1 MSNQSIINP
10 DNSKSHLEGII
21 DVTKLKANTDP
32 SLVQTS
38 FIGQVNKYD
47 RNFVMAANDPMG
59 PKTREQNRLINQ
71 PTSSAFIN
79 AGIQAAS
86 EIGLG
91 TLEGAGFL
99 LDIPQWVNTIKGTE
113 RDFGNWFSDS
123 IGELKKEVA
132 EDNPIYAVDGYHP
145 TNAKW
150 WASMIPSIAT
160 SASLMIPSMGG
171 AKLMSTVGKLSSKLA
186 KGIANNSKA
195 ANLLAKGLEKTGAGL
210 QNYTGVS
217 AAVFSRMAEGTL
229 EATEAGTQAYQKYM
243 EQGMSMEEATE
254 KAGQASAATFLGN
267 IPLLALDLLQYNS
280 IFKQFGSKVGIQAA
294 ENALDLS
301 TKSLARRTLQKT
313 WNTLKVPIGE
323 GAEEGLQFGVKEES
337 IKMAEDGMPD
347 NRMETLMKQYSDI
360 AKNVLPEYF
369 NNDEFLTSITLG
381 AVGGKVF
388 DVITPAVRRLAKM
401 DNSVDEDLRSGKLVA
416 PYYKTR
422 KAFIDLLQQDEVKAN
437 EMLEAAKTDPKLNK
451 LGELDSFENLL
462 TVYNDLKSDEELMK
476 NPNAGLLMK
485 SELESVLYKNLA
497 TQLEAKNIEIP
508 EGIEDF
514 DLKLDALSQLES
526 YELQSPKANPR
537 NLQFIKARKK
547 ELLAEKSEKETA
559 LGVKTTYKPKE
570 GYSWGSRTH
579 RAAINHHANIEM
591 SKILSNISNLK
602 YQNYLSEN
610 GSMYAGLDAKIEKS
624 LETIDDLTSL
634 RGSEEFDTDDK
645 YLDFLLDLKNKRTD
659 LKEEVNL
666 ILDDIYK
673 ENISDET
680 HPINK
685 VVYNEIT
692 NSVEDVT
699 YLNDLA
705 RIDEIN
711 RNSPKFRN
719 LFSHGVSTNF
729 LVSPNTTK
737 YATKPEIGS
746 VVKMNDNEFL
756 LYKKEDTKGFFKSLT
771 DETDNFELELSVVKP
786 TDIVKSYRIVKDFE
800 SNSNLILLE
809 DKAVIVNDGTTV
821 YERNSSEG
829 IIRHDLLSELSYPE
843 IYNLEESRR
852 KELEKVDVRIPA
864 LKTIGSPV
872 NLTPFTLG
880 NKSKA
885 SRKEAARNLNLKN
898 GDTVKLWFY
907 EKDSKI
913 PHAIPFV
920 FINGELLDTTNPYYN
935 PKLDDRIFVKAQKYE
950 TQIDYNN
957 KQYNAINDKYNFK
970 YIELLEQGKLEP
982 SQVYTILKNK
992 NVEDSIDLWEAYYN
1006 VATTK
1011 FKINSDEDIDNILN
1025 VLKYKGITIKK
1036 RGDSRLDGT
1045 KIEKGYEI
1053 NGEAYNSVTE
1063 LIELV
1068 SPYDKLNKTFQGA
1081 INAGN
1086 FIDEL
1091 SREIFTS
1098 DEINRVL
1105 LINKYKSK
1113 FANVET
1119 LNDAINLI
1127 ATNKINLQKKG
1138 FKFVTTNVILFD
1150 KNNTKK
1156 VAGEIDLL
1164 AYDNLGNIHIMDFK
1178 TFTDNSYSEYSNKKE
1193 SIEKLTKRDRYR
1205 TQLSTYAELFNS
1217 LTGYKVSG
1225 INIIPYVLNYDA
1237 DTGIIDSV
1245 TSKSID
1251 DFKVISKINP
1261 ISFRNESFN
1270 SSYELLKIMEKT
1282 DDAIITKSNLSKVFS
1297 SSNKS
1302 LKSKIQYL
1310 DTKTFIPKENT
1321 LNIEH
1326 VITHINDFLTKF
1338 NGYKS
1343 VLNKEELA
1351 IIDNYNDI
1359 VNKLISVN
1367 NLDDEKAVVTSGITG
1382 FESYVKGEQEINLSY
1397 TFQKLPEMLVAIN
1410 NNKVYQLD
1418 IEDIRYSLKKK
1429 VDLATDSFLFVIN
1442 DNNYVL
1448 TPEEYTNFI
1457 DKGYTRK
1464 TLTEDILQPYLVTD
1478 LMEDAVYYQYA
1489 INEVEDEV
1497 DSDAIDIEDLKDINK
1512 TSKKILAVESI
1523 NDAIDSM
1530 QEDNNIDYKAL
1541 LESYFIDSNEEN
1553 LLKNLLEFE
1562 TILQNTID
1570 NIVTRLDTI
1579 NPEDELYEDL
1589 LSKMNI
1595 LNDLINTIKD
1605 FTNNL
1610 ETFINNEDE
1619 NITQYD
1625 IEDMLDNLLDKLD
1638 IIEHNIPIS
1647 DEDLQDLKDIAST
1660 VIKPIEL
1667 PQKKKTVKQNRTLK
1681 NKYKNKFI
1689 YITKDA
1695 VKDLFSKVSSDY
1707 IVNAD
1712 KLFEEYLVSNNI
1724 LPENIT
1730 TNTYSN
1736 FKKSL
1741 LTDRTYITTNIKFIP
1756 ISDNIIYYSVP
1767 PPNDAKFYKREL
1779 GLIEMNLKFGDEE
1792 EIKKIDLLRR
1802 NDNVINLLTTG
1813 NKVISDD
1820 TINEARELYSFNY
1833 DGVELDENVP
1843 YNPFLSTTLVTRSD
1857 FYNSEKSELAENKD
1871 RFYPRKSFV
1880 PTDDSDKLYNI
1891 LPDLF
1896 NGKVVEINNLPIIK
1910 SSNVMEDFENLYNK
1924 KKENLLKDKVSVLVR
1939 KTENNKYIIVF
1950 ANKEYINDSVKFT
1963 PIGIMNTIEQAVYA
1977 YEKTKTKR
1985 ESVFLTK
1992 LIREDIELLASNNPT
2007 GELIEVNYD
2016 KINLL
2021 DVRSTGLNRLDSPKP
2036 VYDVLKDKNN
2046 PQLIIHINGKFFSN
2060 FNIPDSNLE
2069 NLKNTYKLKE
2079 NNSLNIFYNTTDKLG
2094 KKVPLGSTLKFYKD
2108 AHDDY
2113 KLSVERLVKSII
2125 NNRDKKDIKS
2135 LKSDILELGKGY
2147 VYIPKLNKNSPDGEF
2162 LKYASQFNDINEFN
2176 AKYDPDGKMTMRIDF
2191 IKLQEDNLYAINVA
2205 KNYLTSTVDIEPYA
2219 NIQYFFGII
2228 KNDKNTNELDE
2239 SLELEEEVIDDII
2252 EEEFEDEVIVNT
2264 NILLNDE
2271 GSFKINK
2278 PTSLKYYL
2286 QQLKKGSPFT
2296 NELSNIYNANE
2307 SILTGF
2313 NELLTDLNNLDNNSS
2328 LYNVIDHILKHTNNT
2343 SLKSIDKTLTDIVKN
2358 YNDINDNKINTLR
2371 NYVDSFKEYV
2381 IDNQQTFIDF
2391 YTEAVDNS
2399 YYIEN
2404 NVEMSIHELRKASE
2418 ALLSLAIQNGL
2429 DFRDFKN
2436 IKNNVKGSP
2445 FTNFFLNDLV
2455 TLLLKKANNS
2465 NISTITK
2472 IVKAL
2477 RKDITTIELGENNE
2491 IVLIRNEVNYRKP
2504 TGGIL
2509 YNQLLKSLK
2518 VYGYDVDINTP
2529 SYEQDYEDDI
2539 PNLEEIVDNNES
2551 WSELIK
2557 FQFPTTNLSRNV
2569 KVLLQSIESPE
2580 LDKLGLN
2587 INLNYPLSMAYGI
2600 VMDKLVNSIDV
2611 NDVKNRLQNEFNDI
2625 PYIKRLNSYI
2635 MNQENADE
2643 LYSQIYTSIGNK
2655 VRLTYETVI
2664 KNRDGK
2670 IYGSLSN
2677 RQSYEFIIS
2686 ERLNSDV
2693 KNNIKHTKE
2702 SILDIL
2708 NLYEK
2713 DITSVLANQT
2723 AVQSIEALID
2733 VYEKGLAFYNSLK
2746 NDNERNKYTFTLR
2759 YSYDRKPVNVSS
2771 LIKSAIKYIP
2781 KSGNTYHM
2789 TVKDKIQYQDTNTN
2803 FLSYIQNNSEKYYA
2817 MLSKDSSFTN
2827 LPVVQRKNPID
2838 VIQVIGYDDQ
2848 QKNVGYEIGK
2858 LNSKL
2863 STEIMLVMHKRN
2875 AYPIAVPGD
2884 SGNALYVKGL
2894 MPSEKTKESI
2904 YNELYELMLFEK
2916 KRVDSNEES
2925 PVKIYNK
2932 KKSDYIIFN
2941 KIHDILKEKNL
2952 SFNKSNVLIAFDDFF
2967 EKNYTGYISY
2977 LKELGIVNNKGRLKS
2992 NLQGYDSN
3000 ISEIEIRNFLL
3011 SYALG
3016 VVNILLLTNNDI
3028 AYYKSIEDIFKRGK
3042 QVVSSGERINTLNT
3056 YTNLTTKE
3064 IVSIPEKI
3072 RILIYEDVKDEFKDS
3087 EEYKNIAKAL
3097 NSTNLNDKENII
3109 SEFDRTSLTD
3119 GQSYIDL
3126 ISYRQRMV
3134 SLSLWSDDQQDMM
3147 DELMKGGSIT
3157 AYNKKR
3163 NLSSKDSPF
3172 NVIKPFFFANT
3183 SAIKRDALDNQDKVQ
3198 PFQKKDS
3205 EFIITPNY
3213 GLKKVNSKAKGLID
3227 NPLYNQFFRDLL
3239 EKMGYVFNDTTHT
3252 VSFNES
3258 KRTIDMASSNEAI
3271 KVGESNTVKP
3281 DNLKDGAIE
3290 IPFEFWM
3297 KQNETPKGHFSKDSI
3312 FGTQIMKII
3321 TSNISDD
3328 AKFNIGGTVYSKKDL
3343 VQKYDSLLMED
3354 LKYSYEELKNKFKRN
3369 KNDTNV
3375 SFEMLV
3381 NYLKDIFADD
3391 TLNLQK
3397 ALEIIIENGE
3407 ISTTLPLSHP
3417 ALTAKV
3423 QPKLNAEY
3431 RNNVTVRRFSKGY
3444 KAANVSP
3451 YGFKNKPRIVWNTNK
3466 DGVEDPTLGI
3476 KHFEVISPIHD
3487 KRIYKFVDEIS
3498 GLVDMK
3504 ALEETYP
3511 ELLNGVLYR
3520 IPTEDLYSIFKV
3532 KIIGFLTDDMGA
3544 VIMPLSLT
3552 TLSGLDFDIDKMFGF
3567 FKDVIPTEE
3576 DYQYIHK
3583 ELVDLKSI
3591 HSSQIKEITD
3601 AYGKEFK
3608 KYPKEIK
3615 DKKAQIDAEYKAA
3628 KTVILNSNKFKE
3640 SYESYIK
3647 MAKSD
3652 NDKLDIMMA
3661 VLSNKDSLKTQLNPG
3676 GFKVIEK
3683 AVLDYKFY
3691 DLYDTNGNPPITEE
3705 QYNKKDDSAKSN
3717 YLSNKSYSFLNPIL
3731 INEVQIAMN
3740 VGKDM
3745 TGIAANHNAA
3755 RTIMQRSGIKFSDKL
3770 KVIFDGIERT
3780 LNINNIRDF
3789 NNNIITKSI
3798 STVLAAVLDN
3808 GKNFLIKYFGLSLD
3822 NYNIPDKYNEG
3833 KQISTSV
3840 PNTFLAVLHL
3850 GYPIEVAMTFNKA
3863 FTNLLKNSVLTEKEK
3878 KNIEL
3883 DILDSEEY
3891 VIDLNNNELITYL
3904 KHYNFI
3910 KDGKR
3915 SKELIAIEQKLYK
3928 NFILISQIG
3937 YDINKVVT
3945 YTQRG
3950 NRGAKSTYFEN
3961 HLDILDY
3968 KTYLSEDINYARNFF
3983 NVKTLKEYF
3992 SEESNIF
3999 INDFNNFIET
4009 QFNDINTYLS
4019 FPDISLSDR
4028 KNNASIATLIESDKY
4043 FRRKDDK
4050 LLKKIYN
4057 AIYYK
4062 ATIDS
4067 YPDYFGEKIDTIDK
4081 YLTENTWNKI
4091 KKKYKNNNFIKSLKL
4106 DNTYEGE
4113 GIKLIINTDFKDTY
4127 KNDELTDEWSK
4138 LMFSR
4143 DEEERKV
4150 GELLAVYSLYTS
4162 GYDIGYGTFNQLI
4175 PIEFYNKVL
4184 PNYSKTLM
4192 NTIKQMLEDPL
4203 AGLDIFAMVMHKY
4216 KGLSKFINKNNVSA
4230 EYNSNVR
4237 FKGNVIIDNVLNSTN
4252 TVYYKLSEELFS
4264 RFDIDYDELNDVE
4277 ILDDSLGDMP
4287 SFSDE
4292 LNPEI
4297 QIENDSIKSNSELI
4311 SDITSSVFNSKD
4323 LDIRSGSLV
4332 LYDNERF
4339 VVTSID
4345 GNEATL
4351 FSIAN
4356 STKYKYK
4363 IPVNQLRV
4371 LGSYNAIPYKK
4382 SLVILINNDTDILSL
4397 TTNKIVYKND
4407 TADRRNII
4415 NAIMLTGNK
4424 KNEAA
4429 ANNKVIIEKPLNGVE
4444 HIKDSKLS
4452 LELSNEFIDILSP
4465 VITKSAERE
4474 NASNNSNYMFSF
4486 GKRWTRLKAVRGF
4499 WKDKFD
4505 ELFKS
4510 NNSEFIKDFNE
4521 AENLPNDYTKFQAW
4535 KILLNKWIGT
4545 KFDLTI
4551 TPYNKGWNGSGY
4563 NYAYSDLD
4571 AYGNPVESM
4580 NTILPITKYV
4590 ESKLGIDLSGYNSVL
4605 ANIYTETQFVPPH
4618 RDTTE
4623 DINAEGYAIVVL
4635 NIGANGSISEVT
4647 SNTSLP
4653 ITNGGIYAFGVDGV
4667 DRFKFYHTINPKDF
4681 GKVTPTKPI
4690 TLPDGTTLENYRITL
4705 TYRRITNPK
4714 NDNLAD
4720 KPRRIPTE
4728 SEIIDVKD
4736 SIKQSEPQIIID
4748 ESQTT
4753 ETREY
4758 TPENITSLI
4767 PNEIFVFGSNARGI
4781 HGKGAALTAKEK
4793 FGAIQRQAEGL
4804 QGQSYAIITKKDVKV
4819 EKSSTLQEIGKGIQ
4833 DMLLFAKENPNLK
4846 FYVTK
4851 IGTENAGYSIPEIK
4865 GLFEKLRNYIPNNV
4879 ILPKEFEVRDTPR
4892 IKIDESQQ
4900 SESQTKINIYDGTNE
4915 NAELSNFAIRP
4926 FELSKN
4932 LLDFLNKQ
4940 GSDYSG
4946 INYKSVEQ
4954 AFQNIKVSYNNTG
4967 FSDTLDKDILSTTDG
4982 EELRR
4987 LGRKIDLDVTKW
4999 NKDSS
5004 YIMKE
5009 LILESF
5015 KQNPD
5020 ALAKLLATGNAIL
5033 THKYK
5038 GEEQDN
5044 GRFSKILMEVRDTQ
5058 HSETPIIKVD
5068 KTLITEEPIINAKPS
5083 TTTTVD
5089 RKIEVDIDTYLKNKN
5104 SKLNDDQIQT
5114 MKLVYN
5120 KFKTRSSNMVVINGK
5135 AGTGKTFML
5144 KELISYI
5151 NSTLDKNNKIG
5162 VLGSSIANNI
5172 KNNLKTVIQDNTNS
5186 NISYGFQSVNSILG
5200 IADDKRIKT
5209 SQGFSGKEK
5218 DLPKDGILLVDE
5230 ASMINSEYF
5239 KLLERKAKDTNT
5251 FIIYIGDSGQLFPV
5265 KDNKMAVFSSIPK
5278 SDQFTLTKAMRQ
5290 KPNSLIIQYSNQFWD
5305 KAHKID
5311 TKEIAIPNRINK
5323 DGGVVEITSVSSDN
5337 IFEAFKY
5344 AVDNKKLDYIRFITA
5359 GNNGVNEFNDKIHK
5373 KLFPNQEYGNGEFM
5387 SFNSNYSLDRE
5398 GTKISYDNAT
5408 KFIVKEKLT
5417 DSQITSMPE
5426 LDTKIDIGGFKL
5438 ELEYNYYSV
5447 MIGNK
5452 PDSFPILTRNSYIKL
5467 NKAIESYKENDYEP
5481 TEQELISDFVHQFP
5495 DVSYD
5500 YANTLHK
5507 AQGLTFDIVI
5517 YDKGTTEWL
5526 KSVKRE
5532 SGQDNAFYTATTRPK
5547 NLLLITGT
5555 VDKKASPTAIPAKKL
5570 GSIIEIN
5577 TNITNNTQEDV
5588 TFDNSKPTERERTST
5603 ETKTQ
5608 PTETKTSSS
5617 GLEMGNV
5624 YNHKGVD
5631 YVYLFDFEGVSYYID
5646 TVKNDIVNSLPTNLS
5661 IKKQFQTAINN
5672 DNSFI
5677 YVNNTDKKFIHIY
5690 TGKKEVKTITDSKAY
5705 EMYLCKF

>member
-10 DNSKSHLEGII
+10 DNSKSYLEGAV

-38 FIGQVNKYD
+38 FVGQVNKYD

-132 EDNPIYAVDGYHP
+132 EDNPIYAAEGYHP

-160 SASLMIPSMGG
+160 SVSLMAPSMAG

-267 IPLLALDLLQYNS
+267 MPLLALDLLQYNS

-301 TKSLARRTLQKT
+301 TKSLARRTLQKA

-347 NRMETLMKQYSDI
+347 NRIETLMKQYSDI

-422 KAFIDLLQQDEVKAN
+422 KAFIDLLQQDEVKAT

-485 SELESVLYKNLA
+485 SELESVLYKDLA

-537 NLQFIKARKK
+537 NLQFIKARKN

-645 YLDFLLDLKNKRTD
+645 YLDFLLDLKTKRTD

-737 YATKPEIGS
+737 YATKPKPEIGS

-771 DETDNFELELSVVKP
+771 DETDNFELELSAVKP

-809 DKAVIVNDGTTV
+809 DKAVIVNDGTNV

-829 IIRHDLLSELSYPE
+829 INKHNLLSELSYPE

-913 PHAIPFV
+913 AHAIPFI

-1036 RGDSRLDGT
+1036 RGDSRLDGS

-1053 NGEAYNSVTE
+1053 NGEAYKSVTE
-1063 LIELV
+1063 LIELI

-1105 LINKYKSK
+1105 LTNKYKSK

-1138 FKFVTTNVILFD
+1138 FKFVTTNVVLFD
-1150 KNNTKK
+1150 KSSGKN

-1205 TQLSTYAELFNS
+1205 TQLSTYAELFNN

-1302 LKSKIQYL
+1302 LNSKIQYL
-1310 DTKTFIPKENT
+1310 DTKTFIPTENT

-1343 VLNKEELA
+1343 ALSKEELA

-1359 VNKLISVN
+1359 VNKLISIN
-1367 NLDDEKAVVTSGITG
+1367 NFTNEKAVITSGITG

-1397 TFQKLPEMLVAIN
+1397 TSQKLPELLIAIN
-1410 NNKVYQLD
+1410 NNKVYELVFQ
-1418 IEDIRYSLKKK
+1418 DIRYSLKKK

-1442 DNNYVL
+1442 NNNYVL
-1448 TPEEYTNFI
+1448 TPEQYTNI
-1457 DKGYTRK
+1457 IGEDYNKEK
-1464 TLTEDILQPYLVTD
+1464 LTEEILQPYLVTD
-1478 LMEDAVYYQYA
+1478 LMDDAVYYEYN
-1489 INEVEDEV
+1489 INEFKDEV
-1497 DSDAIDIEDLKDINK
+1497 DSDTIDIEDLKDINK
-1512 TSKKILAVESI
+1512 TNKKILAVESI

-1530 QEDNNIDYKAL
+1530 QENNVINYITLLEKYFVDNNE
-1541 LESYFIDSNEEN
+1541 ES
-1553 LLKNLLEFE
+1553 LLKNVLELE
-1562 TILQNTID
+1562 TILQNSLND
-1570 NIVTRLDTI
+1570 IVTQLDTI
-1579 NPEDELYEDL
+1579 TSEDELYEDL
-1589 LSKMNI
+1589 ISKMNT
-1595 LNDLINTIKD
+1595 LDDLINTIKD

-1610 ETFINNEDE
+1610 NTFIINEDE
-1619 NITQYD
+1619 SITQD
-1625 IEDMLDNLLDKLD
+1625 NIDDMLYNLLDKLD
-1638 IIEHNIPIS
+1638 TIELNTPIS

-1681 NKYKNKFI
+1681 DKYKNKFI

-1736 FKKSL
+1736 FKKL
-1741 LTDRTYITTNIKFIP
+1741 LPKDRTYITTNIEFIS

-1779 GLIEMNLKFGDEE
+1779 GLIESNIKYGGEE

-1843 YNPFLSTTLVTRSD
+1843 YNPFVGTTLVTRSD
-1857 FYNSEKSELAENKD
+1857 FYNSEKSELAKNKD
-1871 RFYPRKSFV
+1871 RFYSRKSFI

-2046 PQLIIHINGKFFSN
+2046 PQLIIHINGKFVSN

-2094 KKVPLGSTLKFYKD
+2094 KQVPIGSTLKFYKN

-2147 VYIPKLNKNSPDGEF
+2147 VNIPKLNKNSPDGEF

-2176 AKYDPDGKMTMRIDF
+2176 AKYDPNGTMTMRIDF
-2191 IKLQEDNLYAINVA
+2191 IKLQEDNSYAINVA
-2205 KNYLTSTVDIEPYA
+2205 KNYLTSTIDIEPYA

-2264 NILLNDE
+2264 NIILNDE

-2286 QQLKKGSPFT
+2286 QQQLKKDSIYI
-2296 NELSNIYNANE
+2296 NELSNSYNANE

-2313 NELLTDLNNLDNNSS
+2313 NELLTDLNNLDTDSS
-2328 LYNVIDHILKHTNNT
+2328 LYNVVNHILKYTNNT
-2343 SLKSIDKTLTDIVKN
+2343 SLKNINKTLADIVKN
-2358 YNDINDNKINTLR
+2358 YNDTNDNKINTLR

-2381 IDNQQTFIDF
+2381 IDNQQTVIDF

-2404 NVEMSIHELRKASE
+2404 NVEMSIHDLRKASE
-2418 ALLSLAIQNGL
+2418 ALLSLSIQNGL
-2429 DFRDFKN
+2429 DFRDFEN
-2436 IKNNVKGSP
+2436 IKKNVKGSS
-2445 FTNFFLNDLV
+2445 FSNFFLNDLV
-2455 TLLLKKANNS
+2455 TLLLEKANNG

-2529 SYEQDYEDDI
+2529 SYEQDYEDEI

-2655 VRLTYETVI
+2655 IRLTYETVI
-2664 KNRDGK
+2664 KDRRGN

-2693 KNNIKHTKE
+2693 KNNIKHTPG

-2708 NLYEK
+2708 NLYER
-2713 DITSVLANQT
+2713 DITSVLVNQT
-2723 AVQSIEALID
+2723 AVQSIKELID
-2733 VYEKGLAFYNSLK
+2733 VYEKGLAYYNSLK
-2746 NDNERNKYTFTLR
+2746 SDTERKKYTFTLR
-2759 YSYDRKPVNVSS
+2759 YSYDGKTVNVSS

-2781 KSGNTYHM
+2781 KSGTTYHM
-2789 TVKDKIQYQDTNTN
+2789 TVKDKIQYQDTNSN
-2803 FLSYIQNNSEKYYA
+2803 FLGYIQNNSDKYYA
-2817 MLSKDSSFTN
+2817 MLLKDSSFAS

-2848 QKNVGYEIGK
+2848 RGSIGYEISK

-2863 STEIMLVMHKRN
+2863 ATEMMLVMHKRN

-2884 SGNALYVKGL
+2884 IGNALYVKGL
-2894 MPSEKTKESI
+2894 MPIEKTKENI

-2916 KRVDSNEES
+2916 NRVDSNEES
-2925 PVKIYNK
+2925 SVKVYNK

-2941 KIHDILKEKNL
+2941 KVNDILKEKNL

-2967 EKNYTGYISY
+2967 EKNYVEYINY
-2977 LKELGIVNNKGRLKS
+2977 LRELDIVSNDGKFQS
-2992 NLQGYDSN
+2992 NLQGYDKN
-3000 ISEIEIRNFLL
+3000 NSEQDIRNFLL

-3016 VVNILLLTNNDI
+3016 VTNILLLTNNDL

-3056 YTNLTTKE
+3056 YTNRTTKE

-3072 RILIYEDVKDEFKDS
+3072 KILIYEDVKDEFKDS

-3097 NSTNLNDKENII
+3097 NSTNLNNKENII

-3147 DELMKGGSIT
+3147 DELMNGGSIT

-3213 GLKKVNSKAKGLID
+3213 GLKKVNSEKGLID
-3227 NPLYNQFFRDLL
+3227 NPLYNKFFRDLL
-3239 EKMGYVFNDTTHT
+3239 EKMGYVFNDTTHK
-3252 VSFNES
+3252 VSFVES

-3328 AKFNIGGTVYSKKDL
+3328 AKFTIGDKVYSKKDL

-3354 LKYSYEELKNKFKRN
+3354 LKYSYEELKNRFKRN
-3369 KNDTNV
+3369 KNDDNV
-3375 SFEMLV
+3375 SFEILV
-3381 NYLKDIFADD
+3381 NHLKGIFADD

-3397 ALEIIIENGE
+3397 ALEIIVENGE

-3417 ALTAKV
+3417 VLTAKV

-3431 RNNVTVRRFSKGY
+3431 RNSVTVRRFSKGY

-3466 DGVEDPTLGI
+3466 DGVEDPALGI

-3504 ALEETYP
+3504 KLEETYP
-3511 ELLNGVLYR
+3511 ELLDGVLYR

-3544 VIMPLSLT
+3544 VIMPSSLT

-3567 FKDVIPTEE
+3567 FKDVIPKEE
-3576 DYQYIHK
+3576 DYQYIHE
-3583 ELVDLKSI
+3583 ELVDLKSVY
-3591 HSSQIKEITD
+3591 SSQIKEITD
-3601 AYGKEFK
+3601 AYGEEFK

-3628 KTVILNSNKFKE
+3628 KTLILNSNKFKE

-3676 GFKVIEK
+3676 GFKVIEE

-3691 DLYDTNGNPPITEE
+3691 DLYDANGNPPITEE
-3705 QYNKKDDSAKSN
+3705 QYSKKDDSAKNN
-3717 YLSNKSYSFLNPIL
+3717 YLSNKSYSFLSPIL
-3731 INEVQIAMN
+3731 ISEVQIAMN

-3789 NNNIITKSI
+3789 TGNIITKSM
-3798 STVLAAVLDN
+3798 STVLASVLDN
-3808 GKNFLIKYFGLSLD
+3808 GKNPLIKYFGLSLD

-3833 KQISTSV
+3833 EQISTSV

-3863 FTNLLKNSVLTEKEK
+3863 FTNLLKHSVLTKKEK
-3878 KNIEL
+3878 KKIEL
-3883 DILDSEEY
+3883 DILNSEEY
-3891 VIDLNNNELITYL
+3891 VIDLDNNELITYL

-3910 KDGKR
+3910 KDKKR
-3915 SKELIAIEQKLYK
+3915 SKEIIAIEKKLYK

-3968 KTYLSEDINYARNFF
+3968 KTYLSEDINYASNFF
-3983 NVKTLKEYF
+3983 DVNTLKDYF
-3992 SEESNIF
+3992 SEESNTF

-4067 YPDYFGEKIDTIDK
+4067 YPDYFAEKIDTIDK
-4081 YLTENTWNKI
+4081 YLTKNTWNKI

-4175 PIEFYNKVL
+4175 PIEFYNQVL

-4192 NTIKQMLEDPL
+4192 NTIKQMLEDPI

-4216 KGLSKFINKNNVSA
+4216 KGLSRFVNKNNVSA

-4237 FKGNVIIDNVLNSTN
+4237 FKGNVIIDNVLNSTD
-4252 TVYYKLSEELFS
+4252 TVYYKTSEELFS
-4264 RFDIDYDELNDVE
+4264 RLDIDYDKVNDVPL
-4277 ILDDSLGDMP
+4277 LDDSLGDMP

-4297 QIENDSIKSNSELI
+4297 QIENDFINTQQSNITPVANIPQNKISGIESYGSTVTANDEVIKILGKNPH
-4311 SDITSSVFNSKD
+4311 
-4323 LDIRSGSLV
+4323 
-4332 LYDNERF
+4332 
-4339 VVTSID
+4339 SID
-4345 GNEATL
+4345 MVEAGLRTRTTRSENEM
-4351 FSIAN
+4351 S
-4356 STKYKYK
+4356 KYNIK
-4363 IPVNQLRV
+4363 V
-4371 LGSYNAIPYKK
+4371 GD
-4382 SLVILINNDTDILSL
+4382 VI
-4397 TTNKIVYKND
+4397 K
-4407 TADRRNII
+4407 
-4415 NAIMLTGNK
+4415 
-4424 KNEAA
+4424 
-4429 ANNKVIIEKPLNGVE
+4429 
-4444 HIKDSKLS
+4444 H
-4452 LELSNEFIDILSP
+4452 
-4465 VITKSAERE
+4465 
-4474 NASNNSNYMFSF
+4474 F
-4486 GKRWTRLKAVRGF
+4486 G
-4499 WKDKFD
+4499 
-4505 ELFKS
+4505 
-4510 NNSEFIKDFNE
+4510 
-4521 AENLPNDYTKFQAW
+4521 
-4535 KILLNKWIGT
+4535 
-4545 KFDLTI
+4545 
-4551 TPYNKGWNGSGY
+4551 
-4563 NYAYSDLD
+4563 
-4571 AYGNPVESM
+4571 
-4580 NTILPITKYV
+4580 
-4590 ESKLGIDLSGYNSVL
+4590 
-4605 ANIYTETQFVPPH
+4605 
-4618 RDTTE
+4618 
-4623 DINAEGYAIVVL
+4623 
-4635 NIGANGSISEVT
+4635 IS
-4647 SNTSLP
+4647 S
-4653 ITNGGIYAFGVDGV
+4653 
-4667 DRFKFYHTINPKDF
+4667 
-4681 GKVTPTKPI
+4681 
-4690 TLPDGTTLENYRITL
+4690 DGTTKNILARVIAIY
-4705 TYRRITNPK
+4705 PK
-4714 NDNLAD
+4714 NSTEWKTTWNKEGWRAEDVNVID
-4720 KPRRIPTE
+4720 KF
-4728 SEIIDVKD
+4728 KD
-4736 SIKQSEPQIIID
+4736 GAAAIEFEVIQSQFEPEIIID
-4748 ESQTT
+4748 ETKPEFNKLPNKSITPTMTYAGIGSRETPQEVLDKMTEVAKYLEELGYTLRSGGAIGADKAFEKGVTSKKEVFLGSVKTGEREKKIAREIHPNPQALDNAKAKTTGKSISDFMWNLMGRNTNQIFGANLDTPVDFVLAWTQDGLTDYRKRSLQSGGTGQAIDMASRKGIPVINMANDNWRDELKSVIVKSQQPKSQTEINIYDGTNENAELSNFAIRPFKAIEPEQDGDIVSFNSVEQAFQYFKTFFANEKSPEERLKVYEIADNILKTTNGAELRELGKSIPSFDSKVWDENSSGYMKALMLESFRKNPDALAKLLATGNATLTHKFKGEEQDNGRFSKILMEVRDELKGTQTT

-4758 TPENITSLI
+4758 TPENITSLK
-4767 PNEIFVFGSNARGI
+4767 PNEVFVFGSNARGI

-4804 QGQSYAIITKKDVKV
+4804 QGQSYAIITKKNVRV

-4865 GLFEKLRNYIPNNV
+4865 RLFEKLRNYIPNNV
-4879 ILPKEFEVRDTPR
+4879 ILPKEFEVRDT
-4892 IKIDESQQ
+4892 QQ
-4900 SESQTKINIYDGTNE
+4900 
-4915 NAELSNFAIRP
+4915 
-4926 FELSKN
+4926 
-4932 LLDFLNKQ
+4932 
-4940 GSDYSG
+4940 
-4946 INYKSVEQ
+4946 
-4954 AFQNIKVSYNNTG
+4954 
-4967 FSDTLDKDILSTTDG
+4967 
-4982 EELRR
+4982 
-4987 LGRKIDLDVTKW
+4987 
-4999 NKDSS
+4999 
-5004 YIMKE
+5004 
-5009 LILESF
+5009 
-5015 KQNPD
+5015 
-5020 ALAKLLATGNAIL
+5020 
-5033 THKYK
+5033 
-5038 GEEQDN
+5038 
-5044 GRFSKILMEVRDTQ
+5044 
-5058 HSETPIIKVD
+5058 SETPIIKVD
-5068 KTLITEEPIINAKPS
+5068 KTLITEEPIVNVKPS

-5089 RKIEVDIDTYLKNKN
+5089 RKIESDIDTYLKNKN
-5104 SKLNDDQIQT
+5104 SKLNDDQRQT
-5114 MKLVYN
+5114 MKLVYDR
-5120 KFKTRSSNMVVINGK
+5120 FKTRSSNMIVINGK

-5151 NSTLDKNNKIG
+5151 NSTLDKNSRIG

-5186 NISYGFQSVNSILG
+5186 NIIYGFQSVNSILG

-5209 SQGFSGKEK
+5209 KTKTNQKERE
-5218 DLPKDGILLVDE
+5218 LPKNGILLVDE
-5230 ASMINSEYF
+5230 ASMINLEYF
-5239 KLLERKAKDTNT
+5239 EMLKGKAKKTNT

-5265 KDNKMAVFSSIPK
+5265 FHNTMPVFSSIPK

-5323 DGGVVEITSVSSDN
+5323 DGGVVEITSVNSDN
-5337 IFEAFKY
+5337 IFQAFKY
-5344 AVDNKKLDYIRFITA
+5344 AVDNEKLNYIRFITA
-5359 GNNGVNEFNDKIHK
+5359 SNPGVDKFNENIHK

-5387 SFNSNYSLDRE
+5387 SFNNNYSLDIE
-5398 GTKISYDNAT
+5398 GTKISQDNAT
-5408 KFIVKEKLT
+5408 KFIVKEKLS
-5417 DSQITSMPE
+5417 DFQITLMPKLE
-5426 LDTKIDIGGFKL
+5426 TSINVGDFKL
-5438 ELEYNYYSV
+5438 ELKYDYFNV

-5452 PDSFPILTRNSYIKL
+5452 PNVLPILTRNSFSKL
-5467 NKAIESYKENDYEP
+5467 NEAIESYKEDDYEID
-5481 TEQELISDFVHQFP
+5481 EQNIISNFVHQFP

-5517 YDKGTTEWL
+5517 YDKSTTDFL
-5526 KSVKRE
+5526 KLKRGE
-5532 SGQDNAFYTATTRPK
+5532 PGQDNAFYTATTRPK
-5547 NLLLITGT
+5547 NLLLITGGLEF
-5555 VDKKASPTAIPAKKL
+5555 KSSSTAIPAKNL

-5577 TNITNNTQEDV
+5577 DRITDSTQEDV
-5588 TFDNSKPTERERTST
+5588 TFDNSKPTERERTFT

-5631 YVYLFDFEGVSYYID
+5631 YVYLFDVEGVSYYID
-5646 TVKNDIVNSLPTNLS
+5646 TVENDIVNSLPTNLP
-5661 IKKQFQTAINN
+5661 IKKQFQTAIND

-5677 YVNNTDKKFIHIY
+5677 YVNNTDKKFIYIY
-5690 TGKKEVKTITDSKAY
+5690 RPKLGVKVLTTPEHYKS
-5705 EMYLCKF
+5705 YLCKF

>member
-1 MSNQSIINP
+1 
-10 DNSKSHLEGII
+10 
-21 DVTKLKANTDP
+21 
-32 SLVQTS
+32 
-38 FIGQVNKYD
+38 
-47 RNFVMAANDPMG
+47 
-59 PKTREQNRLINQ
+59 
-71 PTSSAFIN
+71 
-79 AGIQAAS
+79 
-86 EIGLG
+86 
-91 TLEGAGFL
+91 
-99 LDIPQWVNTIKGTE
+99 
-113 RDFGNWFSDS
+113 
-123 IGELKKEVA
+123 
-132 EDNPIYAVDGYHP
+132 
-145 TNAKW
+145 
-150 WASMIPSIAT
+150 
-160 SASLMIPSMGG
+160 
-171 AKLMSTVGKLSSKLA
+171 
-186 KGIANNSKA
+186 
-195 ANLLAKGLEKTGAGL
+195 
-210 QNYTGVS
+210 
-217 AAVFSRMAEGTL
+217 MAEGTL

-267 IPLLALDLLQYNS
+267 MPLLALDLLQYNS

-301 TKSLARRTLQKT
+301 TKSLARRTLQKA

-401 DNSVDEDLRSGKLVA
+401 DNSVDEDLRSGKIVA

-422 KAFIDLLQQDEVKAN
+422 KAFVDLLQQDEVKAN

-476 NPNAGLLMK
+476 NPNAGLLIK
-485 SELESVLYKNLA
+485 SELESKLYKDLA
-497 TQLEAKNIEIP
+497 TQLEAKSIEIP
-508 EGIEDF
+508 EGIEDY

-537 NLQFIKARKK
+537 NLQFIKARKN

-645 YLDFLLDLKNKRTD
+645 YLDFLLDLKTKRTD

-737 YATKPEIGS
+737 YATKPKPEIGS

-771 DETDNFELELSVVKP
+771 DETDNFELELSAVKP

-913 PHAIPFV
+913 AHAIPFI

-1006 VATTK
+1006 IATTK

-1036 RGDSRLDGT
+1036 RGDSRLDGS

-1053 NGEAYNSVTE
+1053 NGEAYKSVTE
-1063 LIELV
+1063 LIELI

-1105 LINKYKSK
+1105 LTNKYKSK

-1138 FKFVTTNVILFD
+1138 FKFVTTNVVLFD
-1150 KNNTKK
+1150 KSSGKN

-1205 TQLSTYAELFNS
+1205 IQLSTYAELFNN

-1261 ISFRNESFN
+1261 ISFRHESFN

-1302 LKSKIQYL
+1302 LNSKIQYL
-1310 DTKTFIPKENT
+1310 DTKTFIPTENT

-1326 VITHINDFLTKF
+1326 VITHINDFLIKF

-1343 VLNKEELA
+1343 VLSKEELA

-1359 VNKLISVN
+1359 VNKLISIN
-1367 NLDDEKAVVTSGITG
+1367 NFTNEKAVITSGITG
-1382 FESYVKGEQEINLSY
+1382 FDSYVKGEQEINLSY
-1397 TFQKLPEMLVAIN
+1397 TFQKLPELLIAIN
-1410 NNKVYQLD
+1410 NNKVYELVFQ
-1418 IEDIRYSLKKK
+1418 DIRYSLKKK

-1442 DNNYVL
+1442 NNNYVL
-1448 TPEEYTNFI
+1448 TPEQYTNI
-1457 DKGYTRK
+1457 IGEDYNKEK
-1464 TLTEDILQPYLVTD
+1464 LTEEILQPYLVTD
-1478 LMEDAVYYQYA
+1478 LMDDAVYYEYN
-1489 INEVEDEV
+1489 INEFKDEV
-1497 DSDAIDIEDLKDINK
+1497 DSDTIDIEDLKDINK
-1512 TSKKILAVESI
+1512 TNKKILAVESI

-1530 QEDNNIDYKAL
+1530 QENNVINYITLLEKYFVDNNE
-1541 LESYFIDSNEEN
+1541 ES
-1553 LLKNLLEFE
+1553 LLKNVLELE
-1562 TILQNTID
+1562 TILQNSLND
-1570 NIVTRLDTI
+1570 IVTQLDTI
-1579 NPEDELYEDL
+1579 TSEDELYEDL
-1589 LSKMNI
+1589 ISKMNT
-1595 LNDLINTIKD
+1595 LDDLINTIKD

-1610 ETFINNEDE
+1610 NTFIINEDE
-1619 NITQYD
+1619 SITQD
-1625 IEDMLDNLLDKLD
+1625 NIDDMLYNLLDKLD
-1638 IIEHNIPIS
+1638 TIELNTPIS

-1681 NKYKNKFI
+1681 DKYKNKFI

-1736 FKKSL
+1736 FKKL
-1741 LTDRTYITTNIKFIP
+1741 LPKDRTYITTNIEFIS

-1779 GLIEMNLKFGDEE
+1779 GLIESNIKYGGEE

-1843 YNPFLSTTLVTRSD
+1843 YNPFVGTTLVTRSD
-1857 FYNSEKSELAENKD
+1857 FYNSEKSELAKNKD
-1871 RFYPRKSFV
+1871 RFYSRKSFI

-2046 PQLIIHINGKFFSN
+2046 PQLIIHINGKFVSN

-2094 KKVPLGSTLKFYKD
+2094 KQVPIGSTLKFYKN

-2147 VYIPKLNKNSPDGEF
+2147 VNIPKLNKNSPDGEF

-2176 AKYDPDGKMTMRIDF
+2176 AKYDPNGTMTMRIDF
-2191 IKLQEDNLYAINVA
+2191 IKLQEDNSYAINVA
-2205 KNYLTSTVDIEPYA
+2205 KNYLTSTIDIEPYA

-2264 NILLNDE
+2264 NIILNDE

-2286 QQLKKGSPFT
+2286 QQQLKKDSIYI
-2296 NELSNIYNANE
+2296 NELSNSYNANE

-2313 NELLTDLNNLDNNSS
+2313 NELLTDLNNLDTDSS
-2328 LYNVIDHILKHTNNT
+2328 LYNVVNHILKYTNNT
-2343 SLKSIDKTLTDIVKN
+2343 SLKNINKTLADIVKN
-2358 YNDINDNKINTLR
+2358 YNDTNDNKINTLR

-2381 IDNQQTFIDF
+2381 IDNQQTVIDF

-2418 ALLSLAIQNGL
+2418 ALLSLSIQNGL
-2429 DFRDFKN
+2429 DFRDFEN
-2436 IKNNVKGSP
+2436 IKKNVKGSS
-2445 FTNFFLNDLV
+2445 FSNFFLNDLV
-2455 TLLLKKANNS
+2455 TLLLEKANNG

-2529 SYEQDYEDDI
+2529 SYEQDYEDEI

-2655 VRLTYETVI
+2655 IRLTYETVI

-2693 KNNIKHTKE
+2693 KNNIKHTKT

-2723 AVQSIEALID
+2723 AVQSIKELID
-2733 VYEKGLAFYNSLK
+2733 VYEKGLAYYNSLK
-2746 NDNERNKYTFTLR
+2746 SDTERNKYTFTLR
-2759 YSYDRKPVNVSS
+2759 YSYDGKTVNVSS

-2781 KSGNTYHM
+2781 KSGTTYHM
-2789 TVKDKIQYQDTNTN
+2789 TVKDKIQYQDTNSN
-2803 FLSYIQNNSEKYYA
+2803 FLGYIQNNSDKYYA
-2817 MLSKDSSFTN
+2817 MLLKDSSFAS

-2848 QKNVGYEIGK
+2848 RGSIGYEISK

-2863 STEIMLVMHKRN
+2863 ATEMMLVMHKRN

-2894 MPSEKTKESI
+2894 MPIEKEKTKENI

-2916 KRVDSNEES
+2916 NRVDSNEES
-2925 PVKIYNK
+2925 LVKVYNK

-2941 KIHDILKEKNL
+2941 KVNDILKEKNL

-2967 EKNYTGYISY
+2967 EKNYVEYINY
-2977 LKELGIVNNKGRLKS
+2977 LRELDIVSNDGKFQS
-2992 NLQGYDSN
+2992 NLQGYDKN
-3000 ISEIEIRNFLL
+3000 NSEQDIRNFLL

-3016 VVNILLLTNNDI
+3016 VTNILLLTNNDL

-3056 YTNLTTKE
+3056 YTNRTTKE

-3097 NSTNLNDKENII
+3097 NSTNLKNKENII

-3147 DELMKGGSIT
+3147 DELMNGGSIT

-3213 GLKKVNSKAKGLID
+3213 GLKKVNSKEKGLID
-3227 NPLYNQFFRDLL
+3227 NPLYNKFFRDLL
-3239 EKMGYVFNDTTHT
+3239 EKMGYVFNDTTHK
-3252 VSFNES
+3252 VSFVES

-3328 AKFNIGGTVYSKKDL
+3328 AKFTIGDKVYSKKDL

-3354 LKYSYEELKNKFKRN
+3354 LKYSYEELKNRFKRN

-3381 NYLKDIFADD
+3381 NHLKGIFADD

-3397 ALEIIIENGE
+3397 ALEIIVENNGE

-3417 ALTAKV
+3417 VLTAKV

-3431 RNNVTVRRFSKGY
+3431 RNSVTVRRFSKGY

-3511 ELLNGVLYR
+3511 ELLDGVLYR

-3544 VIMPLSLT
+3544 VIMPSSLT

-3567 FKDVIPTEE
+3567 FKDVIPKEE
-3576 DYQYIHK
+3576 DYQYIHE
-3583 ELVDLKSI
+3583 ELVDLKSVY
-3591 HSSQIKEITD
+3591 SSQIKEIID
-3601 AYGKEFK
+3601 AYGEDFK

-3647 MAKSD
+3647 MAQSD

-3676 GFKVIEK
+3676 GFKVIEE

-3691 DLYDTNGNPPITEE
+3691 DLYDANGNPPITEE
-3705 QYNKKDDSAKSN
+3705 QYSKKDDSAKNS
-3717 YLSNKSYSFLNPIL
+3717 YLSNKSYSFLSPIL
-3731 INEVQIAMN
+3731 ISEVQIAMN

-3755 RTIMQRSGIKFSDKL
+3755 RTIMQRSGIKFSNKL

-3789 NNNIITKSI
+3789 TGNIITKSI

-3808 GKNFLIKYFGLSLD
+3808 GKNPLIKYFGLSLD

-3863 FTNLLKNSVLTEKEK
+3863 FTNLLKHSVLTKKEK
-3878 KNIEL
+3878 KKIEL

-3891 VIDLNNNELITYL
+3891 VIDLDNNELITYL

-3910 KDGKR
+3910 KDKKR

-3968 KTYLSEDINYARNFF
+3968 KTYLSEDINYAKNFF
-3983 NVKTLKEYF
+3983 DVNTLEDYF
-3992 SEESNIF
+3992 SEKSNTF

-4067 YPDYFGEKIDTIDK
+4067 YPDYFAEKIDTIDK
-4081 YLTENTWNKI
+4081 YLNKNTWNKI
-4091 KKKYKNNNFIKSLKL
+4091 KKKYKDNNFIKSLKL

-4127 KNDELTDEWSK
+4127 KNDELTDEWYK

-4143 DEEERKV
+4143 DKEETKV

-4175 PIEFYNKVL
+4175 PIEFYNELL

-4216 KGLSKFINKNNVSA
+4216 KGLSRFVNKNNVSA

-4237 FKGNVIIDNVLNSTN
+4237 FKGNVIIDNVLNSTD
-4252 TVYYKLSEELFS
+4252 TVYYKTSEELFS
-4264 RFDIDYDELNDVE
+4264 RLDIDYDKVNDVPL
-4277 ILDDSLGDMP
+4277 LDDSLGDMP

-4297 QIENDSIKSNSELI
+4297 QIENDFINTQQSNITPVANIPQNKISGIESYGSTVTANDEVIKILGKNPH
-4311 SDITSSVFNSKD
+4311 
-4323 LDIRSGSLV
+4323 
-4332 LYDNERF
+4332 
-4339 VVTSID
+4339 SID
-4345 GNEATL
+4345 MVEAGLRTRTTRSENEM
-4351 FSIAN
+4351 S
-4356 STKYKYK
+4356 KYNIK
-4363 IPVNQLRV
+4363 V
-4371 LGSYNAIPYKK
+4371 GD
-4382 SLVILINNDTDILSL
+4382 VI
-4397 TTNKIVYKND
+4397 K
-4407 TADRRNII
+4407 
-4415 NAIMLTGNK
+4415 
-4424 KNEAA
+4424 
-4429 ANNKVIIEKPLNGVE
+4429 
-4444 HIKDSKLS
+4444 H
-4452 LELSNEFIDILSP
+4452 
-4465 VITKSAERE
+4465 
-4474 NASNNSNYMFSF
+4474 F
-4486 GKRWTRLKAVRGF
+4486 G
-4499 WKDKFD
+4499 
-4505 ELFKS
+4505 
-4510 NNSEFIKDFNE
+4510 
-4521 AENLPNDYTKFQAW
+4521 
-4535 KILLNKWIGT
+4535 
-4545 KFDLTI
+4545 
-4551 TPYNKGWNGSGY
+4551 
-4563 NYAYSDLD
+4563 
-4571 AYGNPVESM
+4571 
-4580 NTILPITKYV
+4580 
-4590 ESKLGIDLSGYNSVL
+4590 
-4605 ANIYTETQFVPPH
+4605 
-4618 RDTTE
+4618 
-4623 DINAEGYAIVVL
+4623 
-4635 NIGANGSISEVT
+4635 IS
-4647 SNTSLP
+4647 S
-4653 ITNGGIYAFGVDGV
+4653 
-4667 DRFKFYHTINPKDF
+4667 
-4681 GKVTPTKPI
+4681 
-4690 TLPDGTTLENYRITL
+4690 DGTTKNILARVIAIY
-4705 TYRRITNPK
+4705 PK
-4714 NDNLAD
+4714 NSTEWKTTWNKEGWRAEDVNVID
-4720 KPRRIPTE
+4720 KF
-4728 SEIIDVKD
+4728 KD
-4736 SIKQSEPQIIID
+4736 GAAAIEFEVIQSQFEPEIIID
-4748 ESQTT
+4748 ETKPEFNKLPNKSITPTMTYAGIGSRETPQEVLDKMTEVAKYLEELGYTLRSGGAIGADKAFEKGVTSKKEVFLGSVKTGEREKKIAREIHPNPQALDNAKAKTTGKSISDFMWNLMGRNTNQIFGANLDTPVDFVLAWTQDGLTDYRKRSLQSGGTGQAIDMASRKGIPVINMANDNWRDELKNVIVKSQQLESQTT

-4758 TPENITSLI
+4758 TPENITSLK
-4767 PNEIFVFGSNARGI
+4767 PNEVFVFGSNARGI

-4793 FGAIQRQAEGL
+4793 FGAIQKQAEGL
-4804 QGQSYAIITKKDVKV
+4804 QGQSYAIITKKDVRV

-4833 DMLLFAKENPNLK
+4833 DMLLFAKENTNLK

-4879 ILPKEFEVRDTPR
+4879 ILPKEFEVRDT
-4892 IKIDESQQ
+4892 QQ
-4900 SESQTKINIYDGTNE
+4900 
-4915 NAELSNFAIRP
+4915 
-4926 FELSKN
+4926 
-4932 LLDFLNKQ
+4932 
-4940 GSDYSG
+4940 
-4946 INYKSVEQ
+4946 
-4954 AFQNIKVSYNNTG
+4954 
-4967 FSDTLDKDILSTTDG
+4967 
-4982 EELRR
+4982 
-4987 LGRKIDLDVTKW
+4987 
-4999 NKDSS
+4999 
-5004 YIMKE
+5004 
-5009 LILESF
+5009 
-5015 KQNPD
+5015 
-5020 ALAKLLATGNAIL
+5020 
-5033 THKYK
+5033 
-5038 GEEQDN
+5038 
-5044 GRFSKILMEVRDTQ
+5044 
-5058 HSETPIIKVD
+5058 SETPIIKVD
-5068 KTLITEEPIINAKPS
+5068 KTLITEEPIINVKPS

-5104 SKLNDDQIQT
+5104 SKLNDDQRQT
-5114 MKLVYN
+5114 MKLVYDR
-5120 KFKTRSSNMVVINGK
+5120 FKTRSSNMIVINGK

-5151 NSTLDKNNKIG
+5151 NSTLDKNSRIG

-5186 NISYGFQSVNSILG
+5186 NIIYGFQSVNSILG

-5209 SQGFSGKEK
+5209 KTKTNQKERE
-5218 DLPKDGILLVDE
+5218 LPKNGILLVDE
-5230 ASMINSEYF
+5230 ASMINLEYF
-5239 KLLERKAKDTNT
+5239 EMLKRKAEKTNT

-5265 KDNKMAVFSSIPK
+5265 KDNKMAVFSSVPK

-5323 DGGVVEITSVSSDN
+5323 DGGVVEITSVNSDN
-5337 IFEAFKY
+5337 IFQAFKY
-5344 AVDNKKLDYIRFITA
+5344 AVDNEKLDYIRFITA
-5359 GNNGVNEFNDKIHK
+5359 GNPGVDKFNENIHK

-5387 SFNSNYSLDRE
+5387 SFNNNYSLDIE
-5398 GTKISYDNAT
+5398 GTKISQDNAT
-5408 KFIVKEKLT
+5408 KFIVKEKLS
-5417 DSQITSMPE
+5417 DFQITSMPKLTTE
-5426 LDTKIDIGGFKL
+5426 INIGDFKL
-5438 ELEYNYYSV
+5438 ELKYDYFNV

-5452 PDSFPILTRNSYIKL
+5452 PNVLPILTRNSFSKL
-5467 NKAIESYKENDYEP
+5467 NEAIESYKEDDYEID
-5481 TEQELISDFVHQFP
+5481 EQNTISNFVHQFP

-5517 YDKGTTEWL
+5517 YDKSTTDFL
-5526 KSVKRE
+5526 KLKRGE
-5532 SGQDNAFYTATTRPK
+5532 PGQDNAFYTATTRPK
-5547 NLLLITGT
+5547 NLLLITGGLEF
-5555 VDKKASPTAIPAKKL
+5555 KSSPTAIPAKNL

-5577 TNITNNTQEDV
+5577 DRITNSTQEDI
-5588 TFDNSKPTERERTST
+5588 TFDKSKPTEREKTST
-5603 ETKTQ
+5603 ETKAQ

-5624 YNHKGVD
+5624 YNYKGVD
-5631 YVYLFDFEGVSYYID
+5631 YVYLFDVEGVSYYID
-5646 TVKNDIVNSLPTNLS
+5646 TVKNDTVEDLPTNLP
-5661 IKKQFQTAINN
+5661 IKKQFQTAIND

-5677 YVNNTDKKFIHIY
+5677 YVNNTDKKFIYIY
-5690 TGKKEVKTITDSKAY
+5690 RPKLGVKVLTTPEHYKS
-5705 EMYLCKF
+5705 YLCKF